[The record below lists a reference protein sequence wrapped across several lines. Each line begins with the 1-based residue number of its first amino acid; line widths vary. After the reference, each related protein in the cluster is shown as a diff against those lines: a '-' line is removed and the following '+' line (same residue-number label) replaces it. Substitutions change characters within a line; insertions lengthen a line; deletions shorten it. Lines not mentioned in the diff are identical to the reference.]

1 MPKQLSWLEASIAV
15 LKSDVPMSQLEI
27 TEEIR
32 TQGLR
37 AITGKTPEQTVGAQ
51 LYLAVV
57 RGDERVLHVGPN
69 QFQRG
74 PGPID
79 SLGSSSPNPAPSSRR
94 KSTPSPA
101 KSKMTFLDA
110 AERVLDLMGERN
122 PMQVGEIVG
131 RALKMGLIAT
141 DGLTPTST
149 LSAQIGTDTRTR
161 LARGELP
168 RFTNPRRGYY
178 GLSIWEGVGITK
190 AVNQHRSE
198 IADQLKDRLRGL
210 TPSEFEALVGQ
221 LLVALGVE
229 DAEVV
234 GRSGDRGIDVRGT
247 LVVANVIRRRM
258 VAQAKRWTK
267 SNVGSSEV
275 RNLRGSLG
283 PHDLALLASV
293 SGFSADAVEESE
305 RADATPVAL
314 LDGDGIV
321 DLMFQHEIGV
331 QASTLE
337 LFSMTDF
344 ALSSD
349 EEEPEP
355 IIPED

>member
-1 MPKQLSWLEASIAV
+1 MSRELTWLEAAIAV
-15 LKSDVPMSQLEI
+15 LKPGVPMNKLEI
-27 TEEIR
+27 TEQIR
-32 TQGLR
+32 VQGVR
-37 AITGKTPEQTVGAQ
+37 TITGKTPEQTVSAH
-51 LYLAVV
+51 LYTAI
-57 RGDERVLHVGPN
+57 RQGDERVLLVGRN
-69 QFQRG
+69 LFQRG
-74 PGPID
+74 PGTTAP
-79 SLGSSSPNPAPSSRR
+79 LGSVASGPTSASPPR
-94 KSTPSPA
+94 STPSA
-101 KSKMTFLDA
+101 GKSKMTFLDA
-110 AERVLDLMGERN
+110 AERVLELAGERS
-122 PMQVGEIVG
+122 PMQVKEIVG
-131 RALKMGLIAT
+131 HALKMGLIAT
-141 DGLTPTST
+141 DGLTPSST

-161 LARGELP
+161 LSRGELP

-178 GLSIWEGVGITK
+178 GLSIWDGVGITK

-210 TPSEFEALVGQ
+210 TPAEFEALVGQ

-234 GRSGDRGIDVRGT
+234 GRSGDRGIDVTGT

-258 VAQAKRWTK
+258 VAQAKRWTR
-267 SNVGSSEV
+267 SNVGSPEV

-283 PHDLALLASV
+283 PHDLALLATV
-293 SGFSADAVEESE
+293 SGFSDDAVEESE

-331 QASTLE
+331 QALTLE

-349 EEEPEP
+349 EEDSESGTAVE
-355 IIPED
+355 